1 MRWAVLVG
9 GTGSNLRAILESGFS
24 VALVVSHRE
33 GVGALDIA
41 AQHRVP
47 SRVVSKRDFPERDA
61 FDAELR
67 RQLAEHAIDRVA
79 MAGFLRWLTPATIEQ
94 FPGAILN
101 LHPSLLPAFPGLHA
115 IERAYQAGVPWSGVS
130 VHFVDEGQD
139 TGPVVAQ
146 IPVPRL
152 PQDSLEEFRMRIQA
166 AEHRLYPRVLRAI
179 EQGEAELQDGRVVY
193 HTKGDTAWM
202 HGHS

>member
-9 GTGSNLRAILESGFS
+9 GTGTNLRAILESGFP
-24 VALVVSHRE
+24 VALVVSHRT

-41 AQHRVP
+41 AQYQIP
-47 SRVVSKRDFPERDA
+47 TRVVLKRDFPEREA

-67 RQLAEHAIDRVA
+67 RQLAEHAIERVA
-79 MAGFLRWLTPATIEQ
+79 MAGFLRWLTPATIQQ
-94 FPGAILN
+94 FTGAILN

-115 IERAYQAGVPWSGVS
+115 IERAYEAGVLWSGVS

-139 TGPVVAQ
+139 TGPLVAQ

-152 PQDSLEEFRMRIQA
+152 PQDSLEEFRTRIQV
-166 AEHRLYPRVLRAI
+166 AEHRLYPRVLWAVDR
-179 EQGEAELQDGRVVY
+179 GDTELRNGQVVY
-193 HTKGDTAWM
+193 QSKEDAAWM
-202 HGHS
+202 HGRF